1 VEALN
6 IANVYT
12 FTATV
17 ESFGLEMATGA
28 ANPLDKNPKTHAYKV
43 KAVAEGGHEAFVEG
57 KMHIE
62 KVCVADLEETYF
74 KDVIYLDIPKNED

>member
-1 VEALN
+1 VETRNVAT
-6 IANVYT
+6 VYT

-28 ANPLDKNPKTHAYKV
+28 ANPLDKNPKTHAYTV
-43 KAVAEGGHEAFVEG
+43 KAVAEGGHEATVEG

-62 KVCVADLEETYF
+62 KVCVAAVTDYF
-74 KDVIYLDIPKNED
+74 QDVIYLDIPKNED